1 MQLCFLCNCLII
13 LFLWFEKSSFTLIF
27 ERWMYIYFPMNEI
40 QKYLHVSYYTHF
52 IKTIDSHSQN
62 RLTIETL
69 IQKFYAFSNS
79 PSKSK
84 KKKEK
89 RIASNHHWNV
99 EWKENVK
106 QLLFISFFSTNHSY
120 QTSGIHHVSH
130 GHDTIWSL
138 PAYNQTRLY
147 GWENGGADRIVQK
160 NGRERKHNCKHIR
173 IPCSVTM
180 AYCQSWE
187 SFVAIV

>member
-1 MQLCFLCNCLII
+1 MYNYKPFVVETIQFMSRITHNVIFESLFNLTVRSKSQIYIYFVNMQKIMYTVLRLFEIRILNSNQTCHPFTHLLHDCFLCNCLII

-84 KKKEK
+84 EKKKKE
-89 RIASNHHWNV
+89 
-99 EWKENVK
+99 
-106 QLLFISFFSTNHSY
+106 
-120 QTSGIHHVSH
+120 
-130 GHDTIWSL
+130 
-138 PAYNQTRLY
+138 
-147 GWENGGADRIVQK
+147 
-160 NGRERKHNCKHIR
+160 
-173 IPCSVTM
+173 
-180 AYCQSWE
+180 
-187 SFVAIV
+187 